1 VVESAPT
8 RLVARGRGVV
18 LPTVERWQRE
28 SDSRKLLWSKMGPM
42 LPRMGGDLAVN
53 PVEVVVRGVVVAV
66 RRLDEA
72 RPVVGTTVNSKRHR
86 MQRHPCP
93 LSVLLSRSV
102 LSGQQSP

>member
-1 VVESAPT
+1 
-8 RLVARGRGVV
+8 
-18 LPTVERWQRE
+18 
-28 SDSRKLLWSKMGPM
+28 M